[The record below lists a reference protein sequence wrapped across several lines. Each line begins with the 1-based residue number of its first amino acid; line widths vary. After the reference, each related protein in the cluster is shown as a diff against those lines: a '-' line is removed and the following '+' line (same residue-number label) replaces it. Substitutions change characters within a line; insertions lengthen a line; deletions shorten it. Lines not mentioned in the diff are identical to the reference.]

1 MIRQVVIKQP
11 VVLRLAMVTCVLV
24 VMNFSAAVHA
34 QEAVGG
40 LLEVVENLFGGDR
53 GAQNRPGPARQ
64 PGPGFGMGGIGKG
77 RLADVDPDFVNVF
90 TPLVT
95 KVLMAELHFVKKV
108 CNPDD
113 QQFDQIHRAGRLA
126 VAQTSKRYEELQ
138 KIRQSASQW
147 PEPYRQIVDALR
159 HAVAATMPVEVSER
173 YGEEVEARHRARLDA
188 SVGMM
193 VVHIDSELLLT
204 PDQYQA
210 ISETLRERW
219 QDSWSRGPRL
229 FMYPQYAYMPSA
241 NVLNPHLTQRQRN
254 VWSKRPNSTTVNF
267 GWQMELGLQDWFG
280 NGLEL
285 PAFDKP
291 GPAKL

>member
-1 MIRQVVIKQP
+1 MTEQMVIRRPVMVVGM
-11 VVLRLAMVTCVLV
+11 LLAMNCTLT
-24 VMNFSAAVHA
+24 VHG
-34 QEAVGG
+34 QEQVGG

-53 GAQNRPGPARQ
+53 PAAQKLQPPRRQ
-64 PGPGFGMGGIGKG
+64 PGPGLGMGAIG
-77 RLADVDPDFVNVF
+77 RARMADVDPNFVNVF
-90 TPLVT
+90 TPLLT
-95 KVLMAELHFVKKV
+95 KVLTAELHFVKKV
-108 CNPDD
+108 CDPDD
-113 QQFDQIHRAGRLA
+113 QQFDRIHRAGRLA

-147 PEPYRQIVDALR
+147 PQPQRQIVVALEL
-159 HAVAATMPVEVSER
+159 AIASTMSANVSER
-173 YGEEVEARHRARLDA
+173 YRQEVEARHQAQLDA

-204 PDQYQA
+204 PDQYRE
-210 ISETLRERW
+210 ISETLRGKW

-229 FMYPQYAYMPSA
+229 FMYPQYAYMPPA
-241 NVLNPHLTQRQRN
+241 NLLNPHLTERQRN

-291 GPAKL
+291 GPAEL

>member
-1 MIRQVVIKQP
+1 MQIVIVQP
-11 VVLRLAMVTCVLV
+11 VVIRLAIV
-24 VMNFSAAVHA
+24 VCALMAMGCARAVQG

-40 LLEVVENLFGGDR
+40 LLEVVNNLFGGDR
-53 GAQNRPGPARQ
+53 PAQNLQPAARQ
-64 PGPGFGMGGIGKG
+64 PGPGFGIGGIGKAKM
-77 RLADVDPDFVNVF
+77 ADVDPDFVNVF

-95 KVLMAELHFVKKV
+95 KVLTAELHFVKKV
-108 CNPDD
+108 CDPDD

-147 PEPYRQIVDALR
+147 PEPHRQIVVALEL
-159 HAVAATMPVEVSER
+159 AVAATMSAEVTER
-173 YGEEVEARHRARLDA
+173 YREEVEARDQAHLDA

-193 VVHIDSELLLT
+193 LVHIDSELLLT

-210 ISETLRERW
+210 IGAALRERW
-219 QDSWSRGPRL
+219 QAGWSRGPRL

-241 NVLNPHLTQRQRN
+241 NVLNPHLTERQRS
-254 VWSKRPNSTTVNF
+254 VWGKRPNSTTVNF
-267 GWQMELGLQDWFG
+267 GWQMELGLQDSFG